1 MKAGNPHRNGIS
13 HDGFTL
19 LELMVSSAVI
29 GMLMMVLLGVTSTSL
44 NLWRGSEEAI
54 SVDREGRTA
63 MALISQ
69 DLASILVPVEKA
81 SRPEV
86 DESTNAAVPLR
97 FLTTKPADY
106 QEPDK
111 GDNGDVCFVEY
122 RFRDNALLRG
132 FAGSSNTFDKL
143 PDFPVIPDED
153 FEVLATNVLQFKV
166 WQWDR
171 EGNPVTD
178 EAVAATLD
186 VRLEVV
192 DAKDLDNFRRN
203 PQLLEA
209 QGYKSR
215 KYFFTRHAVPRA
227 Q

>member
-1 MKAGNPHRNGIS
+1 MKTRKSQPAAIS
-13 HDGFTL
+13 LAGFTL

-29 GMLMMVLLGVTSTSL
+29 GMLMMVLLAVTSASL

-69 DLASILVPVEKA
+69 DLANIVVPAEDP
-81 SRPEV
+81 RPEV
-86 DESTNAAVPLR
+86 DEATNAAVPLR

-106 QEPDK
+106 QDPDE
-111 GDNGDVCFVEY
+111 GDTGDVCFVEY

-132 FAGSSNTFDKL
+132 FAGSSNTFEKL

-171 EGNPVTD
+171 EGSPVTAD
-178 EAVAATLD
+178 AVPATMD

-203 PQLLEA
+203 PELLEA

-215 KYFFTRHAVPRA
+215 KYFFTRQAVP
-227 Q
+227 QPQ